1 MDWQLFLSAE
11 NFEQAWKKV
20 RSNQGCAGVDG
31 ETIEAFERDVE
42 RNLAGLRRSVERGT
56 YQPLPLK
63 SLKVPK
69 KPRAGIGELPQT
81 EWRGLG
87 VPTVRDRI
95 VQQALLNLLH
105 PILEPQ
111 FETSSFAYRPGRS
124 YKGAVRQIEAWRQ
137 AGYDWVLDADLVKY
151 FDNIQHQR
159 LFAELQERVH
169 DPVVGDLVERWVGSG
184 VATAGGLILPDR
196 GIPQGS
202 VVSPILANVYLDDFD
217 EAIEDAGL
225 KLVRYADDF
234 VVLAKSK
241 SRIEAAQE
249 LVDDLLDGM
258 GLELHAEKTRI
269 TNFQQGFHFLGHTF
283 VRSLVVEDRG
293 KGKKARQQEA
303 KQGVVKPESPLV
315 YRSELPVVQTQM
327 QQAFLEAIRE
337 SEQPIAPPLYV
348 AMGYRVRDEK
358 PVQIASKEWNWRNG
372 MSTLYLVKQGTMLR
386 KDHGRFVVE
395 GSRLAADGKLD
406 GKSDGKQSRSEEAV
420 LEIPIQEVGRI
431 LVLGRVQIST
441 SAIEVCLERQ
451 IPVVFMSQTGD
462 YKGHLWSSE
471 FCDLPTEAAQFGR
484 RHDRVFQLE
493 LARQIV
499 WGKGMNSRITVQ
511 RLNRK
516 RKVEGMG
523 AKLKR
528 MEQHLAAVERATDL
542 NELRGYEGAI
552 AKLYFGALGQM
563 ITNPG
568 FSLTGR
574 SRRPPKDP
582 VNSLLSFGYTLLA
595 NNVLSLI
602 LAEGL
607 NPYLGNLHRSE
618 RKEMHLVFDLV
629 EEFRAP
635 VVDSLVIA
643 LVNKKILRPTDFTY
657 PNAEGGV
664 YLEAGS
670 RRVFLKHFEERI
682 SESFIHPR
690 TQQQVSYRRAIQ
702 LQIQQYKECL
712 QLSAIYQPFIRSNK

>member
-1 MDWQLFLSAE
+1 M
-11 NFEQAWKKV
+11 
-20 RSNQGCAGVDG
+20 
-31 ETIEAFERDVE
+31 
-42 RNLAGLRRSVERGT
+42 
-56 YQPLPLK
+56 
-63 SLKVPK
+63 PK
-69 KPRAGIGELPQT
+69 KPRAGIGELPKT

-105 PILEPQ
+105 PVLEPQ

-124 YKGAVRQIEAWRQ
+124 YKGAVRQIETWRQ

-151 FDNIQHQR
+151 FDNIQHSR

-169 DPVVGDLVERWVGSG
+169 DPSVGELVERWVGSG
-184 VATAGGLILPDR
+184 VVTRSGLILPER

-234 VVLAKSK
+234 VVMAKSK
-241 SRIEAAQE
+241 SRIEAAE
-249 LVDDLLDGM
+249 GLVEQLLGQM

-283 VRSLVVEDRG
+283 VRSLVVEDQRQG
-293 KGKKARQQEA
+293 KQARQQVEQQA
-303 KQGVVKPESPLV
+303 KNQAVKEESPLV
-315 YRSELPVVQTQM
+315 YRSEQPMQQTQM
-327 QQAFLEAIRE
+327 QQAFLAAIRE
-337 SEQPIAPPLYV
+337 AEEPIAPPLYV
-348 AMGYRVRDEK
+348 AMGFRVRDEQ
-358 PVQIASKEWNWRNG
+358 PVQIVSKEWNWRNG

-386 KDHGRFVVE
+386 KEQGRFVVE
-395 GSRLAADGKLD
+395 SGRIAEDETGAKPGKTAQAS
-406 GKSDGKQSRSEEAV
+406 KAERA

-484 RHDRVFQLE
+484 RQDAGFQLE
-493 LARQIV
+493 MARQIV
-499 WGKGMNSRITVQ
+499 WGKGMNSRITAQ

-516 RKVEGMG
+516 RKVAGMG
-523 AKLKR
+523 AKLKWL
-528 MEQHLAAVERATDL
+528 EQHLAAVGRATDL

-574 SRRPPKDP
+574 NRRPPKDP
-582 VNSLLSFGYTLLA
+582 VNSLLSFGYTLLF

-618 RKEMHLVFDLV
+618 RKQMHLAFDLM
-629 EEFRAP
+629 EEWRSP
-635 VVDSLVIA
+635 IVDSLVVW
-643 LVNKKILRPTDFTY
+643 LVNSKILRPTDFTF
-657 PNAEGGV
+657 PTAEGGV
-664 YLEAGS
+664 YLDAGS
-670 RRVFLKHFEERI
+670 RRVFLKHFEDRI
-682 SESFIHPR
+682 TAEVSHPAV
-690 TQQQVSYRRAIQ
+690 QQPVSYRRAIQ
-702 LQIQQYKECL
+702 LQIQQYKRCL
-712 QLSAIYQPFIRSNK
+712 QSSQPYQAFTRLV